1 MMQHDACL
9 RLLAR
14 HVGDAIVLAVYGT
27 AIDWDAV
34 RPHPL
39 NYFCVGA
46 MGLAASH
53 GLGLALGRPDRRVI
67 VIDGDGSLLMSLGSL
82 VTVAAAAPRN
92 FVHLLWHNGTYQANG
107 AHPIPGQDRVDFI
120 GLARAAG
127 YNSTHAFDDLAKL
140 QQHIA
145 NVLQA
150 DGPVFVDLKI
160 DSGPAQKRDYKHIHS
175 AALRERFKAALN
187 DR

>member
-1 MMQHDACL
+1 MMQHDAAL

-14 HVGDAIVLAVYGT
+14 HVGDDAIVVAVYGT
-27 AIDWDAV
+27 AVDWDAIKP
-34 RPHPL
+34 RPL
-39 NYFCVGA
+39 NYFSTGA

-53 GLGLALGRPDRRVI
+53 GLGLALGRPDKRVI

-82 VTVAAAAPRN
+82 VTVAEAAPRN

-107 AHPIPGQDRVDFI
+107 AHPLPGQGLVDFA

-127 YNSTHAFDDLAKL
+127 YRSVHAFEDLATFEREVS
-140 QQHIA
+140 I
-145 NVLQA
+145 VLNQ

-160 DSGPAQKRDYKHIHS
+160 DAGPPQKRDYKYVHS
-175 AALRERFKAALN
+175 AALREKFKAALN
-187 DR
+187 H

>member
-14 HVGDAIVLAVYGT
+14 HVGDAIVLAVYGS
-27 AIDWDAV
+27 AVDWDAIHP
-34 RPHPL
+34 RPL
-39 NYFCVGA
+39 NYFWVGA

-53 GLGLALGRPDRRVI
+53 GLGLALGRPDKRVI

-82 VTVAAAAPRN
+82 VTVAEAAPRN

-107 AHPIPGQDRVDFI
+107 AHPIPGRDRVDFV

-127 YNSTHAFDDLAKL
+127 YRSTHVFDDLATL
-140 QQHIA
+140 EQHIA
-145 NVLQA
+145 DLLQA

-160 DSGPAQKRDYKHIHS
+160 DSGAPRKRDYKHVHS

-187 DR
+187 ER